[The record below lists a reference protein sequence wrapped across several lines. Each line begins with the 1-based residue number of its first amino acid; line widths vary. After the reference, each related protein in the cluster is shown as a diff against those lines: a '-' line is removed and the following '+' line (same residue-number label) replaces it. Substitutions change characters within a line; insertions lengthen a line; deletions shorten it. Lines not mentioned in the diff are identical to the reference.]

1 MYSKGQYL
9 WSLITPQCVLNP
21 KQCVVSA
28 VKEKEKKDIF

>member
-9 WSLITPQCVLNP
+9 WSPQCVLNP

-28 VKEKEKKDIF
+28 VKEKEKKGIL